1 MGDAAFES
9 GPTDHEDHEPPEWAI
24 EAAKG
29 ELSDDASEEEILRRA
44 FEMLKQEKGA

>member
-1 MGDAAFES
+1 MEDAGFET

-29 ELSDDASEEEILRRA
+29 ELSDDATGEEIRRRA

>member
-1 MGDAAFES
+1 MEDAAFES
-9 GPTDHEDHEPPEWAI
+9 GQMDHGPTQWAL

-29 ELSDDASEEEILRRA
+29 ELSDDATGEIRRRA